1 MSENFPEY
9 KPGQEEQQDQPKDF
23 AKMFERERAEWK
35 EKIQVISIHIKNIK
49 TVAEA
54 QVDLFSTRQTLLEYS
69 YKLAQIVSKLST
81 KERQMRAKKLK
92 EYTESK
98 DVRYGSNEKTTLIEG
113 DLSELSEKIELVEGH
128 RKYIDQT
135 IQTVDHMLYG
145 IKSRIALEDYLRS
158 STIK

>member
-1 MSENFPEY
+1 MSEPFPEY
-9 KPGQEEQQDQPKDF
+9 TPAPEEQQPVDF
-23 AKMFERERAEWK
+23 AKIFEKERAQWK
-35 EKIQVISIHIKNIK
+35 EKIQVISLQIKSIQ

-69 YKLAQIVSKLST
+69 YNLAQIISKLST
-81 KERQMRAKKLK
+81 KERKERAKKLK

-98 DVRYGSNEKTTLIEG
+98 DIRYGSNEKTALIEG
-113 DLSELSEKIELVEGH
+113 DLAELRERMELVEGH

-145 IKSRIALEDYLRS
+145 IRQRIALEDYLRG

>member
-1 MSENFPEY
+1 MTEVFPEY
-9 KPGQEEQQDQPKDF
+9 NPVPEEQQPTDF
-23 AKMFERERAEWK
+23 VKMFERERAEWK
-35 EKIQVISIHIKNIK
+35 EKIQVISLHIKNIR

-69 YKLAQIVSKLST
+69 YKLAQIISKLST

-92 EYTESK
+92 EYSEGK

-113 DLSELSEKIELVEGH
+113 DLAELSEKMQLVEGH

-135 IQTVDHMLYG
+135 VQTVDHMLYG
-145 IKSRIALEDYLRS
+145 IRQRIALEDYLRGG
-158 STIK
+158 TIK

>member
-1 MSENFPEY
+1 MTEVFPEY
-9 KPGQEEQQDQPKDF
+9 NPVPEEQQPTDF
-23 AKMFERERAEWK
+23 VKMFERERAEWK
-35 EKIQVISIHIKNIK
+35 EKIQIISLHIKNIR

-69 YKLAQIVSKLST
+69 YKLAQIISKLST

-92 EYTESK
+92 EYSEGK

-113 DLSELSEKIELVEGH
+113 DLAELIEKMQLVEGH

-135 IQTVDHMLYG
+135 VQTVDHMLYG
-145 IKSRIALEDYLRS
+145 IRQRIALEDYLRD

>member
-1 MSENFPEY
+1 MSEEFPEY
-9 KPGQEEQQDQPKDF
+9 KPTQEEPKDF
-23 AKMFERERAEWK
+23 AKMFERERSEWK
-35 EKIQVISIHIKNIK
+35 EKIQVISLHIKNIK

-54 QVDLFSTRQTLLEYS
+54 QVDLFTTRQALLEYS

-92 EYTESK
+92 EYTEGK
-98 DVRYGSNEKTTLIEG
+98 DVRYGANEKTALIEG
-113 DLSELSEKIELVEGH
+113 DLSELTEKMELVEGH

-145 IKSRIALEDYLRS
+145 IKSRIALEDYLRGS
-158 STIK
+158 SIK

>member
-1 MSENFPEY
+1 MSEPFPEY
-9 KPGQEEQQDQPKDF
+9 NPVPEEQQPTDF

-35 EKIQVISIHIKNIK
+35 EKIQVISLHIKNIK

-81 KERQMRAKKLK
+81 KERQNRAKKLK
-92 EYTESK
+92 EYSEGK
-98 DVRYGSNEKTTLIEG
+98 DIRYGSNEKTTLIEG
-113 DLSELSEKIELVEGH
+113 DLAELTEKMELVENH

-135 IQTVDHMLYG
+135 VQTVDHMLYG
-145 IKSRIALEDYLRS
+145 IRQRIALEDYLRG

>member
-1 MSENFPEY
+1 MTEVFPEY
-9 KPGQEEQQDQPKDF
+9 NPVPEEQQPTDF
-23 AKMFERERAEWK
+23 VKLFESERAEWK
-35 EKIQVISIHIKNIK
+35 EKIQIISLHIKNIR

-69 YKLAQIVSKLST
+69 YKLAQIISKLST

-92 EYTESK
+92 EYSEGK
-98 DVRYGSNEKTTLIEG
+98 DVRYGANEKTTLIEG
-113 DLSELSEKIELVEGH
+113 DLAELNEKMQLVEGH

-135 IQTVDHMLYG
+135 VQTVDHMLYG
-145 IKSRIALEDYLRS
+145 IKSRISLEDYLRG

>member
-1 MSENFPEY
+1 MTEVFPEY
-9 KPGQEEQQDQPKDF
+9 NPVPEEQQPTDF
-23 AKMFERERAEWK
+23 VKLFERERAEWK
-35 EKIQVISIHIKNIK
+35 EKIQVISLHIKNIR

-69 YKLAQIVSKLST
+69 YKLAQIISKLST

-92 EYTESK
+92 EYSEGK

-113 DLSELSEKIELVEGH
+113 DLAELIEKMQLVEGH

-135 IQTVDHMLYG
+135 VQTVDHMLYG
-145 IKSRIALEDYLRS
+145 IRQRIALEDYLRG

>member
-1 MSENFPEY
+1 MTEVFPEY
-9 KPGQEEQQDQPKDF
+9 NPVPEEQQPTDF
-23 AKMFERERAEWK
+23 VKLFERERAEWK
-35 EKIQVISIHIKNIK
+35 EKIQVISLHIKNIR

-69 YKLAQIVSKLST
+69 YKLAQIISKLAT

-92 EYTESK
+92 EYSEGK
-98 DVRYGSNEKTTLIEG
+98 DVRYGANEKTTLIEG
-113 DLSELSEKIELVEGH
+113 DLAELNEKMQLVEGH

-135 IQTVDHMLYG
+135 VQTVDHMLYG
-145 IKSRIALEDYLRS
+145 IKSRISLEDYLRG

>member
-1 MSENFPEY
+1 MTEVFPEY
-9 KPGQEEQQDQPKDF
+9 NPVPEEQQPTDF
-23 AKMFERERAEWK
+23 GKMFERERAEWK
-35 EKIQVISIHIKNIK
+35 EKIQIISLHIKDIR

-69 YKLAQIVSKLST
+69 YKLAQIISKLST

-92 EYTESK
+92 EYSEGK

-113 DLSELSEKIELVEGH
+113 DLAELSEKMQMVEGH

-145 IKSRIALEDYLRS
+145 IRQRIALEDYLRGG
-158 STIK
+158 TIK

>member
-1 MSENFPEY
+1 MTEVFPEY
-9 KPGQEEQQDQPKDF
+9 NPVPEEQQPTDF
-23 AKMFERERAEWK
+23 VKMFERERAEWK
-35 EKIQVISIHIKNIK
+35 EKIQIISLHIKNIR

-69 YKLAQIVSKLST
+69 YKLAQIISKLST

-92 EYTESK
+92 EYSEGK

-113 DLSELSEKIELVEGH
+113 DLAELIEKMQLVEGH

-145 IKSRIALEDYLRS
+145 IKSRISLEDYLRG

>member
-1 MSENFPEY
+1 MTEVFPEY
-9 KPGQEEQQDQPKDF
+9 NPVPEEQQPTDF
-23 AKMFERERAEWK
+23 VKLFERERAEWR
-35 EKIQVISIHIKNIK
+35 EKIQIISLHIKNIR

-69 YKLAQIVSKLST
+69 YKLAQIISKLST

-92 EYTESK
+92 EYSEGK
-98 DVRYGSNEKTTLIEG
+98 DVRYGANEKTTLIEG
-113 DLSELSEKIELVEGH
+113 DLAELNEKMQLVEGH

-135 IQTVDHMLYG
+135 VQTVDHMLYG
-145 IKSRIALEDYLRS
+145 IKSRISLEDYLRG

>member
-1 MSENFPEY
+1 MSEEFPEY
-9 KPGQEEQQDQPKDF
+9 KPAQEEPTDF
-23 AKMFERERAEWK
+23 AKMFERERSEWK
-35 EKIQVISIHIKNIK
+35 EKIQVISLHIKNIK

-92 EYTESK
+92 EYTEGK
-98 DVRYGSNEKTTLIEG
+98 DVRYGANEKTALIEG
-113 DLSELSEKIELVEGH
+113 DLSELTEKMELVEGH

-145 IKSRIALEDYLRS
+145 IKSRIALEDYLRGS
-158 STIK
+158 SIK

>member
-1 MSENFPEY
+1 MTLPSYTPETSD
-9 KPGQEEQQDQPKDF
+9 KSSDQPVDF
-23 AKMFERERAEWK
+23 SKLFEKERAEWK
-35 EKIQVISIHIKNIK
+35 EKIQVISLHIKNIK

-54 QVDLFSTRQTLLEYS
+54 QVDLFSNRQTLLEYS
-69 YKLAQIVSKLST
+69 YKLAQVVSKLGT

-98 DVRYGSNEKTTLIEG
+98 DIRYGSNEKTTLIEG
-113 DLSELSEKIELVEGH
+113 DLAELKEKMELVEGH

-145 IKSRIALEDYLRS
+145 IRQRIALEDYLRG

>member
-1 MSENFPEY
+1 MSEVFPEY
-9 KPGQEEQQDQPKDF
+9 NPVPEEQQPTDF
-23 AKMFERERAEWK
+23 VKLFERERAEWK
-35 EKIQVISIHIKNIK
+35 EKIQVISLHIKNIR

-69 YKLAQIVSKLST
+69 YKLAQIISKLST

-92 EYTESK
+92 EYSEGK

-113 DLSELSEKIELVEGH
+113 DLAELSEKMQMVEGH

-145 IKSRIALEDYLRS
+145 IKSRIALEDYLRG

>member
-1 MSENFPEY
+1 
-9 KPGQEEQQDQPKDF
+9 
-23 AKMFERERAEWK
+23 MFEKERAEWR
-35 EKIQVISIHIKNIK
+35 EKIQVISLHIKSIK

-69 YKLAQIVSKLST
+69 YKLAQIISKLST
-81 KERQMRAKKLK
+81 KERKEKAKKLK

-98 DVRYGSNEKTTLIEG
+98 DIRYGSNEKTSLIEG
-113 DLSELSEKIELVEGH
+113 DLADLRERMELVEGH

-145 IKSRIALEDYLRS
+145 IKSRIALEDYLRG

>member
-1 MSENFPEY
+1 MSEPFPEY
-9 KPGQEEQQDQPKDF
+9 NPAPVEQQPVDF
-23 AKMFERERAEWK
+23 SKLFEKERAEWK
-35 EKIQVISIHIKNIK
+35 EKIQVISLHIKNIH

-69 YKLAQIVSKLST
+69 YNLAQIISKLST
-81 KERQMRAKKLK
+81 KERREKAKKLK

-98 DVRYGSNEKTTLIEG
+98 DIRYGSNEKTALIEG
-113 DLSELSEKIELVEGH
+113 DLAELRERMELVDGH

-145 IKSRIALEDYLRS
+145 IKSRISLEDYLRG

>member
-1 MSENFPEY
+1 MSEEFPEY
-9 KPGQEEQQDQPKDF
+9 KPAQEEPKDF
-23 AKMFERERAEWK
+23 AKMFERERSEWK
-35 EKIQVISIHIKNIK
+35 EKIQVISLHIKNIK

-54 QVDLFSTRQTLLEYS
+54 QVDLFTTRQALLEYS

-92 EYTESK
+92 EYTEGK
-98 DVRYGSNEKTTLIEG
+98 DVRYGANEKTALIEG
-113 DLSELSEKIELVEGH
+113 DLSELTEKMELVEGH

-145 IKSRIALEDYLRS
+145 IKSRIALEDYLRGS
-158 STIK
+158 SIK

>member
-1 MSENFPEY
+1 MAEVFPEY
-9 KPGQEEQQDQPKDF
+9 NPVPEEQQPTDF
-23 AKMFERERAEWK
+23 GKMFERERAEWK
-35 EKIQVISIHIKNIK
+35 EKIQVISLHIKNIK

-69 YKLAQIVSKLST
+69 YKLAQIISKLST

-92 EYTESK
+92 EYTEGK
-98 DVRYGSNEKTTLIEG
+98 DIRYGSNEKTTLIEG
-113 DLSELSEKIELVEGH
+113 DLAELSEKMQLVENH

-135 IQTVDHMLYG
+135 VQTVDHMLYG
-145 IKSRIALEDYLRS
+145 IRQRIALEDYLRG

>member
-1 MSENFPEY
+1 MSEPFPEY
-9 KPGQEEQQDQPKDF
+9 NPAPAEQQPVDF
-23 AKMFERERAEWK
+23 AKIFEKERAQWK
-35 EKIQVISIHIKNIK
+35 EKIQVISLQIKSIQ

-69 YKLAQIVSKLST
+69 YNLAQIISKLST
-81 KERQMRAKKLK
+81 KERKERAKKLK

-98 DVRYGSNEKTTLIEG
+98 DIRYGSNEKTALIEG
-113 DLSELSEKIELVEGH
+113 DLAELRERMELVEGH

-145 IKSRIALEDYLRS
+145 IRQRIALEDYLRG

>member
-1 MSENFPEY
+1 MSEEFPEY
-9 KPGQEEQQDQPKDF
+9 KPTQEEPTDF
-23 AKMFERERAEWK
+23 AKMFERERSEWK
-35 EKIQVISIHIKNIK
+35 EKIQVISLHIKNIK

-92 EYTESK
+92 EYTEGK
-98 DVRYGSNEKTTLIEG
+98 DVRYGANEKTALIEG
-113 DLSELSEKIELVEGH
+113 DLAELTEKMQLVENH

-135 IQTVDHMLYG
+135 VQTVDHMLYG
-145 IKSRIALEDYLRS
+145 IRQRIALEDYLRG

>member
-1 MSENFPEY
+1 MTEVFPEY
-9 KPGQEEQQDQPKDF
+9 NPVPEEQQPTDF
-23 AKMFERERAEWK
+23 VKLFESERAEWR
-35 EKIQVISIHIKNIK
+35 EKIQIISLHIKNIR

-69 YKLAQIVSKLST
+69 YKLAQIISKLST

-92 EYTESK
+92 EYSEGK
-98 DVRYGSNEKTTLIEG
+98 DVRYGANEKTTLIEG
-113 DLSELSEKIELVEGH
+113 DLAELNEKMQLVEGH

-145 IKSRIALEDYLRS
+145 IKSRISLEDYLRG